1 MNLGRTMIRISSLLL
16 GLILLQ
22 FAFVAAQPIDGAVY
36 KVLREELDE
45 KNVPGGVV
53 GVLSGTHVSCLAA
66 AGIADMSTKAPVTT
80 DMLFRLGSTTK
91 MFVATA
97 ALLAAHEGKIDLNVT
112 IGTYLPHLPP
122 TLGSVTL
129 HQLLS
134 HTAGLYDEAPMYGPE
149 DDDALAR
156 GIAGWTDERLFLKP
170 GVVFSYSNPG
180 YWLVGRILEVVDKK
194 PFAEVMRDR
203 IFTPLGMTRSTFR
216 PEVARQYPMAAGHD
230 RDEDIIDPPPNH
242 AGTWPSGSLYS
253 SARELLRYVSALM
266 NDGVLD
272 GQQVLP
278 REVVRQLMMPYATV
292 KGLPGT
298 KYGYGLVFKTYRG
311 EPVVYHPGARLGY
324 GSIIDMAP
332 RRKVAVVVLGNRTG
346 SLLSKTV
353 RAGFESEFPLGELED
368 DGLQGGRFLTD
379 EETMQPYIGR
389 YVNFP
394 PIEVEIYNRKVI
406 PISPW
411 GGIMTLQKGQEKIP
425 LRIINDTTASNYYQR
440 IGFTRDPGGRVD
452 MIHIEMHTFKRV
464 LSQ

>member
-1 MNLGRTMIRISSLLL
+1 MNRSLCSA
-16 GLILLQ
+16 LILELALWIPLVMGQ
-22 FAFVAAQPIDGAVY
+22 SIDGTVS

-53 GVLSGTHVSCLAA
+53 GVLSGTRVSCLAA
-66 AGIADMSTKAPVTT
+66 EGIADMSTKAPVTT

-97 ALLAAHEGKIDLNVT
+97 ALLAAHEGKIDLNAA
-112 IGTYLPHLPP
+112 IRTYLPQLPP
-122 TLGSVTL
+122 RLGSVTL

-134 HTAGLYDEAPMYGPE
+134 HTAGLYDEAPMYGPG
-149 DDDALAR
+149 DDGALAR
-156 GIAGWTDERLFLKP
+156 GIEGWTDERLFLQP

-203 IFTPLGMTRSTFR
+203 IFTPLRMTRSTFR

-230 RDEDIIDPPPNH
+230 RDEDIIDPPSNH

-253 SARELLRYVSALM
+253 SARELMRFVSAVM

-272 GQQVLP
+272 EQQVFP
-278 REVVRQLMMPYATV
+278 GEVVRQLMMPYATV

-332 RRKVAVVVLGNRTG
+332 MRKVAVVVMGNRTG

-353 RAGFESEFPLGELED
+353 RAGFESEFPLRELEN
-368 DGLQGGRFLTD
+368 DGLQGGKFLTD
-379 EETMQPYIGR
+379 EETMQPYVGR

-394 PIEVEIYNRKVI
+394 PIEVEIYNRKAI
-406 PISPW
+406 PIFPW

-425 LRIINDTTASNYYQR
+425 LRIINDTTATNYYQR
-440 IGFTRDPGGRVD
+440 IGFTLDPGGRVD